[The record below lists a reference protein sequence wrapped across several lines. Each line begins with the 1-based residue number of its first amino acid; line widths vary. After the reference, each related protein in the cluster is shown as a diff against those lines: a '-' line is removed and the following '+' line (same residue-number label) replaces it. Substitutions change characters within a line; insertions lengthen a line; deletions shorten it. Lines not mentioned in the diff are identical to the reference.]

1 MSIEFKLPEVSEG
14 VTSVDVADVRVKEG
28 DVIEA
33 GAVVCEVETDKAVA
47 EITCPHAGKVSKV
60 LVKAG
65 DSVKIGQPLLLIE
78 AADGAAAPS
87 PAPAAPAAAPAAPP
101 VAAAPAKP
109 VAEKPAQPAPVA
121 TGPVEFR
128 LPEVSEG
135 VTKVDVAAVSV
146 KVGDTITSGA
156 VVCEVETDKAVAE
169 ITCPHA
175 GTITAVHVKPGS
187 TIQIGELL
195 LTIAATSGTG
205 TNAPTAAAP
214 TTGPAASPT
223 PAASA
228 PSATTVLTA
237 PAKPYSGPNAPVT
250 ASVNATSQTPIP
262 ALPAQTDGPPA
273 PAGPATRRLARKL
286 GVNLKQVKGSA
297 TGGRITIE
305 DVEAF
310 VRDKMTQP
318 SVPAAASAPGYGM
331 VQAAPLPDFSKFGP
345 VEKVPMNKIFRMA
358 ASNLHTAWVTIPHV
372 TQHDLA
378 DITELE
384 SARKRYVKSNPNSP
398 KITMTAIMIKAV
410 VGALKAFPNFNSSVD
425 MASGELVQK
434 QYYHIGV
441 AVDTP
446 NGLVVPVI
454 RNCDQKNVLQVAA
467 ELTDIAGRARDRKLK
482 TEEMQGGTFTITNLG
497 GIGGTAFTPIVN
509 YPEVAILGMSRGI
522 NNLVLEDGQVVERLM
537 LPLSLSYDH
546 RAVNGADAARFI
558 VKLSGSL
565 TNFFELF

>member
-1 MSIEFKLPEVSEG
+1 MSLEFKLPEVSEG
-14 VTSVDVADVRVKEG
+14 VTSVDVAEVRVKEG
-28 DVIEA
+28 DVIAA
-33 GAVVCEVETDKAVA
+33 GALICEVETDKAVA
-47 EITCPHAGKVSKV
+47 EITCPHAGKITKLLIKS
-60 LVKAG
+60 G
-65 DSVKIGQPLLLIE
+65 DKISVGQPMLLIE
-78 AADGAAAPS
+78 TGAS
-87 PAPAAPAAAPAAPP
+87 VAPAAPAAKPAPVAAVAPVTPAAVAPP
-101 VAAAPAKP
+101 AAAPAP
-109 VAEKPAQPAPVA
+109 VAVSS
-121 TGPVEFR
+121 GPVDFR

-135 VTKVDVAAVSV
+135 VTKVDVASVAV
-146 KVGDTITSGA
+146 KVGDTIASGA
-156 VVCEVETDKAVAE
+156 VVLEVETDKAVAE

-175 GTITAVHVKPGS
+175 GTITAVHVKPGTS
-187 TIQIGELL
+187 IPIGELL
-195 LTIAATSGTG
+195 LTINATSAAAAPATKPAAPAPAVA
-205 TNAPTAAAP
+205 TTSVAAPTATVATSPAAP
-214 TTGPAASPT
+214 VAI
-223 PAASA
+223 ASA
-228 PSATTVLTA
+228 VTSG
-237 PAKPYSGPNAPVT
+237 AKN
-250 ASVNATSQTPIP
+250 
-262 ALPAQTDGPPA
+262 DGPPA

-286 GVNLKQVKGSA
+286 GVNLKLVKGSA
-297 TGGRITIE
+297 AGGRITIE

-310 VRDKMTQP
+310 VRERMAQP
-318 SVPAAASAPGYGM
+318 VVPAAAAAPGFGV

-345 VEKVPMNKIFRMA
+345 IEKLPMNKIFRTA
-358 ASNLHTAWVTIPHV
+358 ASNLHAAWVTIPHV

-384 SARKRYVKSNPNSP
+384 SARKRYVKANPNSP

-425 MASGELVQK
+425 MASGELILK

-482 TEEMQGGTFTITNLG
+482 TEEMQGASFTITNLG

-522 NNLVLEDGQVVERLM
+522 NQLVLEDGQVAERLM

>member
-14 VTSVDVADVRVKEG
+14 VTSVDVAEVRVKEG

-47 EITCPHAGKVSKV
+47 EITCPHAGRISK
-60 LVKAG
+60 LLIKSG
-65 DSVKIGQPLLLIE
+65 DSVKVGQAILYIE
-78 AADGAAAPS
+78 ASSDSASPSPAVKPAPATAAQK
-87 PAPAAPAAAPAAPP
+87 PAPAAPAPTAPTAEPKAAPAA
-101 VAAAPAKP
+101 ASASAG
-109 VAEKPAQPAPVA
+109 
-121 TGPVEFR
+121 GPVEFR

-135 VTKVDVAAVSV
+135 VTKVDVASVSV
-146 KVGDTITSGA
+146 KVGDTISSGT
-156 VVCEVETDKAVAE
+156 VICEVETDKAVAE
-169 ITCPHA
+169 IPCPHA
-175 GTITAVHVKPGS
+175 GTITAVHVTPGVS
-187 TIQIGELL
+187 ITVGSPLITIS
-195 LTIAATSGTG
+195 ATSGAG
-205 TNAPTAAAP
+205 ASSAGSSGAKSSAAAQPAVGAPEKEVSAAAP
-214 TTGPAASPT
+214 AAAT
-223 PAASA
+223 AA
-228 PSATTVLTA
+228 PSATTVSAGT
-237 PAKPYSGPNAPVT
+237 T
-250 ASVNATSQTPIP
+250 TSQN
-262 ALPAQTDGPPA
+262 DGPPA
-273 PAGPATRRLARKL
+273 PAGPATRRIARKL
-286 GVNLKQVKGSA
+286 GVNLKQVKGTA
-297 TGGRITIE
+297 AGGRITIE

-310 VRDKMTQP
+310 VRDRLSQP
-318 SVPAAASAPGYGM
+318 TVSSAAGVGFAGIE
-331 VQAAPLPDFSKFGP
+331 AAPLPDFSKFGP
-345 VEKVPMNKIFRMA
+345 VEKVPMNKIFRLSA
-358 ASNLHTAWVTIPHV
+358 ANLHTAWVTIPHV

-384 SARKRYVKSNPNSP
+384 SARKRYVKANPNSP

-425 MASGELVQK
+425 MASGEMVLK
-434 QYYHIGV
+434 HYYHIGV

-467 ELTDIAGRARDRKLK
+467 ELTDIAVRARDRKLK

-509 YPEVAILGMSRGI
+509 YPEVAILGMSRGQ
-522 NNLVLEDGQVVERLM
+522 NQLVLEDGLVTERLM